1 MNNRGYWQQLA
12 HRKIPVQSPA
22 SPRPAGRQ
30 CSLCTLGSHSKAGRN
45 VQDPHLHISR
55 LYLAVQQYRSA
66 AVQEWKGQK
75 PREQKLR
82 VKVDRQK
89 LIGNGQGKLRGEA
102 AENVRGDSVL

>member
-1 MNNRGYWQQLA
+1 M
-12 HRKIPVQSPA
+12 
-22 SPRPAGRQ
+22 
-30 CSLCTLGSHSKAGRN
+30 
-45 VQDPHLHISR
+45 
-55 LYLAVQQYRSA
+55 AVQQYRSA

-102 AENVRGDSVL
+102 AENVRGDSVF